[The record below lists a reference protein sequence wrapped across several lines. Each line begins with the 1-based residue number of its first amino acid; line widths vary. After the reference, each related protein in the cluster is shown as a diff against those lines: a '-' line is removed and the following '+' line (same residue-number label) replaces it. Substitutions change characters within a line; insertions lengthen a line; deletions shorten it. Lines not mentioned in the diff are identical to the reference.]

1 MQEIIFGVIPQVMP
15 LWISFILYR
24 FESNVRSA
32 SVLGIVGAGGI
43 GVSLHQSFQSFDYHK
58 VCAILI
64 ILILAT
70 STIDLLSAKLRNR
83 LV

>member
-1 MQEIIFGVIPQVMP
+1 M
-15 LWISFILYR
+15 
-24 FESNVRSA
+24 RSA

-43 GVSLHQSFQSFDYHK
+43 GVSLYQGFQSFAYTQ

-64 ILILAT
+64 ILIAAT
-70 STIDLLSAKLRNR
+70 SIIDVISAKLRNW